1 MADGKKSVLLYCDIL
16 HTIEQLDDATA
27 GQLFKHY
34 LRYINDLD
42 PETENVLVK
51 IAFEPIK
58 QNLKRDL
65 KKWEKA
71 QEEKSLNGR
80 MGNLKRYHLDLYEL
94 VNSDKMTI
102 EDAETVAK
110 SRKLSLS
117 DNTNGEAIKDVA
129 NLAVIDNVTVT
140 DNVTVIDIIN
150 NPAKADKPKSFKQY
164 SEEEFKNEVAIYKD
178 LYPSEML
185 RKFYSY
191 WIEKSPNGKMKFQ
204 LNKTWETKLRLSNWA
219 SKEFGKQ
226 TPTQQHILK
235 PEQNKAPN
243 PLDIF
248 QDRVTDIWSIEQ
260 LNGFGYLRLKEIFG
274 YLKESHKQFM
284 NQTEK
289 DAWHLMN

>member
-94 VNSDKMTI
+94 VNSDNMTI
-102 EDAETVAK
+102 EEAENIAK
-110 SRKLSLS
+110 SRKASPCDNS
-117 DNTNGEAIKDVA
+117 DRIPSQDVA
-129 NLAVIDNVTVT
+129 NVAVT
-140 DNVTVIDIIN
+140 DNVTVN
-150 NPAKADKPKSFKQY
+150 
-164 SEEEFKNEVAIYKD
+164 
-178 LYPSEML
+178 
-185 RKFYSY
+185 
-191 WIEKSPNGKMKFQ
+191 
-204 LNKTWETKLRLSNWA
+204 
-219 SKEFGKQ
+219 
-226 TPTQQHILK
+226 
-235 PEQNKAPN
+235 
-243 PLDIF
+243 
-248 QDRVTDIWSIEQ
+248 VTDIDSNTILSVKPDVKVSKKVVYNTDVDSVYFAYPSQCPIRNSSNGKTSKNKEKIRSLLKNTMADHLINVIKRYEAECRATKTYMKNFATF
-260 LNGFGYLRLKEIFG
+260 LNNLPDYSEVPEEKPKEKKSYLTYEDLK
-274 YLKESHKQFM
+274 
-284 NQTEK
+284 
-289 DAWHLMN
+289 